1 MLSFVIN
8 FIVKGTT
15 LHNCNNLTRSEIA
28 INKRRAKIHQIFNSN
43 SEYKNK
49 ICNAIEKLI
58 KENREN
64 IPPNL
69 KKIIDSE
76 NGIKIIQESY
86 IGLTT
91 RSKKRLRLND
101 LSYIFRGVRKTAR
114 QQCKRIYM

>member
-58 KENREN
+58 KENGDN
-64 IPPNL
+64 IPSNL

-76 NGIKIIQESY
+76 NGIKLYKNHILVLPQ
-86 IGLTT
+86 
-91 RSKKRLRLND
+91 D
-101 LSYIFRGVRKTAR
+101 LKNG
-114 QQCKRIYM
+114 